1 MRSAKILLAT
11 VICAAAWPAF
21 ACIPPPPPPRF
32 PDETDKAYQER
43 VDASVSAQ
51 NDEERRSYQIRLLE
65 QAKAVFIG
73 VASDSREID
82 LGGGSTGHEVT
93 IRAAGALKGALP
105 DQPILLRDV
114 LSTDCGYVGGGS
126 ATFAKA
132 GDYVIVFQGID
143 DGMQGGTGNVG
154 IFASEARTPDLLK
167 ALVDFANR
175 SRPQQ

>member
-1 MRSAKILLAT
+1 MRSAKFLLAAMA
-11 VICAAAWPAF
+11 CAVASPTF

-65 QAKAVFIG
+65 EAKAVFIG

-82 LGGGSTGHEVT
+82 LGGGSSGHEVT

-105 DQPILLRDV
+105 DQPAVLRDV

-143 DGMQGGTGNVG
+143 DGLQGGTGNVG
-154 IFASEARTPDLLK
+154 IFASEARAPDLLK